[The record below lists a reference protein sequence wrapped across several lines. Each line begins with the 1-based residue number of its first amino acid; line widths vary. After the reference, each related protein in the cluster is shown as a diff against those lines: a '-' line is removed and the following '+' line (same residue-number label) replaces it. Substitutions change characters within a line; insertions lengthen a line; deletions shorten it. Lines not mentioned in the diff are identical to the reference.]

1 MPKPKYHI
9 VVCTNA
15 RPPGHPKPSCGNQ
28 GSSELLMAFNMGLMQ
43 KGIMPGD
50 VLVTGSSCLGPCEQ
64 GPTVVVYPD
73 GTWYSKVTQADVN
86 TIIDEHIKG
95 GKPVEKLNPD
105 AVWK

>member
-15 RPPGHPKPSCGNQ
+15 RPPGHPKPSCGGQ
-28 GSSELLMAFNMGLMQ
+28 GSAQLLMAFNMGLMQ
-43 KGIMPGD
+43 RGLPPGE

-73 GTWYSKVTQADVN
+73 GTWYSKVTEADVAA
-86 TIIDEHIKG
+86 ILDEHIGKG
-95 GKPVEKLNPD
+95 TPVQALKPD
-105 AVWK
+105 SVWG